1 MWIGRD
7 AVGSVTS
14 LVADMRLLGR
24 GVEMDAQGSSA
35 RNAIATARQVPGI
48 AQLEVR
54 DVEGIEAFSSQGIL
68 EFFNDTADAQAEFWA
83 RRMGR

>member
-1 MWIGRD
+1 M
-7 AVGSVTS
+7 GSVTC

-24 GVEMDAQGSSA
+24 GVETETPS
-35 RNAIATARQVPGI
+35 ARQVPGI
-48 AQLEVR
+48 AQLEVHE
-54 DVEGIEAFSSQGIL
+54 VEGVEAFSSQVIL